1 MDKDKFLAD
10 VRGQFEDVALDT
22 INLETDF
29 KAVETWDSLTATC
42 IQVLIE
48 EDYGVK
54 LSNEEL
60 RGATTILDLYELVSS
75 RKDNE

>member
-10 VRGQFEDVALDT
+10 VKGQFEDVELDE
-22 INLETDF
+22 INLDTDF

-54 LSNEEL
+54 LTNEEL
-60 RGATTILDLYELVSS
+60 RSATTIEDLYTLVTS
-75 RKDNE
+75 RKGNE

>member
-1 MDKDKFLAD
+1 MDKEKFLED
-10 VRGQFEDVALDT
+10 VKGQFEDVDLDT

-42 IQVLIE
+42 IQVFIE

-54 LSNEEL
+54 ITNDEL
-60 RGATTILDLYELVSS
+60 KATTTISDLFTLVST
-75 RKDNE
+75 KKGNE